1 MAGQMRLRAGR
12 LDNTLC
18 ESYRICSERDRR
30 SKHMC
35 IASGGVIIEK
45 RGHKADVD
53 FGGNIVEAEAGLTQ
67 CEVGD
72 RVLVHAGCIIQ
83 KLTETEAEEMDE
95 ILRLMEEL

>member
-1 MAGQMRLRAGR
+1 
-12 LDNTLC
+12 
-18 ESYRICSERDRR
+18 
-30 SKHMC
+30 MC
-35 IASGGVIIEK
+35 IASSGVIIKK

-53 FGGNIVEAEAGLTQ
+53 FGGNMIEAEAGLTP

-95 ILRLMEEL
+95 IMRLIDDL

>member
-1 MAGQMRLRAGR
+1 
-12 LDNTLC
+12 
-18 ESYRICSERDRR
+18 
-30 SKHMC
+30 MC
-35 IASGGVIIEK
+35 IASSGVIIEK

-53 FGGNIVEAEAGLTQ
+53 FGGNMIEAEAGLTP

-95 ILRLMEEL
+95 IMRLIDEI

>member
-1 MAGQMRLRAGR
+1 
-12 LDNTLC
+12 
-18 ESYRICSERDRR
+18 
-30 SKHMC
+30 MC
-35 IASGGVIIEK
+35 IASSGVIIEK

-53 FGGNIVEAEAGLTQ
+53 FGGNMIEAEAGLTP

-95 ILRLMEEL
+95 IMRLIDDL